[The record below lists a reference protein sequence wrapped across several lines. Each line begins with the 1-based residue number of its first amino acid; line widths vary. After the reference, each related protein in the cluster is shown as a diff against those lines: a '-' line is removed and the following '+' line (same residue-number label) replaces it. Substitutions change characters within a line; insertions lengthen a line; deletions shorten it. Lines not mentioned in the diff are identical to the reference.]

1 MSTRSFTLSLLL
13 IVSRFIALLTALNVI
28 IVPNHRRTT
37 HHLSLSSQHHQHH
50 QQREQGL
57 PFAFSLHGHHT
68 TTTATTTIDTDS
80 PHIVIQEHKQYSIT
94 VSYDHPNSSPKTRL
108 DSFLADSY
116 ANHTRSYLAALCDE
130 GLVYVNNKTQ
140 TKSYKVKHGDV
151 VRFSVTDKQV
161 TSVEPEDI
169 PLDILFEDDD
179 IIAVN
184 KPAGKLVLCLCLFV

>member
-1 MSTRSFTLSLLL
+1 MSNVTRPSSLSLLL

-28 IVPNHRRTT
+28 IPSRRTT
-37 HHLSLSSQHHQHH
+37 HHSSQ
-50 QQREQGL
+50 QQQKL
-57 PFAFSLHGHHT
+57 PFAFHLHGQRT
-68 TTTATTTIDTDS
+68 TTTSTTNIDS
-80 PHIVIQEHKQYSIT
+80 PHIILQQHKQYSIT

-116 ANHTRSYLAALCDE
+116 SNHTRSYLAALCDE

-140 TKSYKVKHGDV
+140 TKSYKVKSGDIV
-151 VRFSVTDKQV
+151 KFSVTDKQV

-169 PLDILFEDDD
+169 PLDILYEDDN

-184 KPAGKLVLCLCLFV
+184 KPAGNLELHLYL

>member
-1 MSTRSFTLSLLL
+1 MSNVTRPSSLSLLL

-28 IVPNHRRTT
+28 IPSRHTT
-37 HHLSLSSQHHQHH
+37 HHLSSQ
-50 QQREQGL
+50 QQQQKL
-57 PFAFSLHGHHT
+57 PFSFCLHGQRTTST
-68 TTTATTTIDTDS
+68 TTTDIDS
-80 PHIVIQEHKQYSIT
+80 PLIILQEHKQYSIT

-116 ANHTRSYLAALCDE
+116 SNHTRSYLAALCDE

-140 TKSYKVKHGDV
+140 TKSYKVKSGDV
-151 VRFSVTDKQV
+151 VKFSVTDKQV

-169 PLDILFEDDD
+169 PLDILYEDDD

-184 KPAGKLVLCLCLFV
+184 KPAGTAT